1 MELKKAAE
9 KSVGHFE
16 QDLEVSLRYL
26 YKMSFQLKSPKS
38 IKLLKVTRRFQFNL
52 DFMKP
57 SQMQPGEHIV
67 PHHTEGESTSLTTWQ
82 LISQAPY
89 KDTNTPA
96 SYATW
101 RFK

>member
-1 MELKKAAE
+1 
-9 KSVGHFE
+9 
-16 QDLEVSLRYL
+16 
-26 YKMSFQLKSPKS
+26 
-38 IKLLKVTRRFQFNL
+38 
-52 DFMKP
+52 
-57 SQMQPGEHIV
+57 MQPGEHIV

-101 RFK
+101 RFKW